1 MTVRKILVPLSGE
14 VTEAAVLGT
23 AMTVAKRFGAQ
34 IVGLY
39 VRPDPTEA
47 LPYLGDGVSGQV
59 IEQLLQAAKQSADK
73 ASNAARMIFA
83 DAANKGGLPLVDE
96 SGGGRMPSARFI
108 DATGHRDDVVAAHSR
123 LSDIVVF
130 GEGNAGAAGGSTLE
144 AAMMSAG
151 RPVLI
156 APQTSAVEVGSTVAV
171 MGEIGGLFGGAVGS
185 KVAIGWDE
193 SAMAAHAITA
203 ALPFLEKA
211 KTVTILCVGE
221 HKLDPEPGSLL
232 ADYLALH
239 GVAAAIHLAEKM
251 DGRSVGGALLDQAEK
266 LGADLLVVGGYGHSR
281 LREFIV
287 GGATQH
293 IRSHAT
299 IPVLM
304 AH

>member
-1 MTVRKILVPLSGE
+1 MSVRKILVPLSGAPS
-14 VTEAAVLGT
+14 EAAVLGT
-23 AMTVAKRFGAQ
+23 AMTVGKNFGAQ
-34 IVGLY
+34 VVGLF
-39 VRPDPTEA
+39 VRSDPSDA

-59 IEQLLQAAKQSADK
+59 IEQLMQAAKEGADAASAR
-73 ASNAARMIFA
+73 ARTMFA
-83 DAANKGGLPLVDE
+83 DAAARANVPLVEKGSADTL
-96 SGGGRMPSARFI
+96 PSARFLDI
-108 DATGHRDDVVAAHSR
+108 AGHRDDVVASHSR

-144 AAMMSAG
+144 AAMMSGG

-156 APQTSAVEVGSTVAV
+156 APKACAIHV
-171 MGEIGGLFGGAVGS
+171 GGA
-185 KVAIGWDE
+185 VAIGWDE
-193 SAMAAHAITA
+193 SPMAAHAATA
-203 ALPFLEKA
+203 AIPFLEKA
-211 KTVTILCVGE
+211 KRVTILCIGGKE
-221 HKLDPEPGSLL
+221 LDPEPGSLL

-239 GVAAAIHLAEKM
+239 GIAADVHLVEAQ
-251 DGRSVGGALLDQAEK
+251 GRSVGGALLDQAEK

-281 LREFIV
+281 LREFII

>member
-1 MTVRKILVPLSGE
+1 MPVRKILVPLSGNPA
-14 VTEAAVLGT
+14 EAVVLGT
-23 AMTVAKRFGAQ
+23 ALTVARNFGAQ
-34 IVGLY
+34 VVGLF
-39 VRPDPTEA
+39 VRPDATEA

-59 IEQLLQAAKQSADK
+59 IEDLLS
-73 ASNAARMIFA
+73 AAREGSDAASTRARTMFA
-83 DAANKGGLPLVDE
+83 DAAAKANVALAKE
-96 SGGGRMPSARFI
+96 SRDVTLPSARFL
-108 DATGHRDDVVAAHSR
+108 DVTGHRDDVVAAQSR

-130 GEGNAGAAGGSTLE
+130 GEGNVGVAGGSTLE

-156 APQTSAVEVGSTVAV
+156 APKACAIN
-171 MGEIGGLFGGAVGS
+171 IGGV
-185 KVAIGWDE
+185 VAIGWDE
-193 SAMAAHAITA
+193 SPVAAHAATA
-203 ALPFLEKA
+203 AIPFLGKA
-211 KTVTILCVGE
+211 KKVVILSIGKKALE
-221 HKLDPEPGSLL
+221 PEPANML

-239 GVAAAIHLAEKM
+239 GIEAEEHLVDAQGRAI
-251 DGRSVGGALLDQAEK
+251 GSVLLEEAEK

>member
-1 MTVRKILVPLSGE
+1 MAVRKILVPLSG
-14 VTEAAVLGT
+14 VDTEAAVLGT
-23 AMTVAKRFGAQ
+23 AMTVAKTFGAQ
-34 IVGLY
+34 LVGLF

-59 IEQLLQAAKQSADK
+59 IEQLMQAAKAGSDQASDK
-73 ASNAARMIFA
+73 ARTMFA
-83 DAANKGGLPLVDE
+83 DAASKAGLPLAPKE
-96 SGGGRMPSARFI
+96 AGTAPLPSARFL
-108 DATGHRDDVVAAHSR
+108 DVAGHRDDMVAAHSR

-156 APQTSAVEVGSTVAV
+156 APKACAIHVGGT
-171 MGEIGGLFGGAVGS
+171 
-185 KVAIGWDE
+185 VAIGWDG
-193 SAMAAHAITA
+193 SPMAAHAVTA
-203 ALPFLEKA
+203 AIPFLEMA
-211 KTVTILCVGE
+211 KSVTILCIGDHGDE
-221 HKLDPEPGSLL
+221 AEPGSLL
-232 ADYLALH
+232 ADYLSLH
-239 GVAAAIHLAEKM
+239 GISAGIHVAEQPA
-251 DGRSVGGALLDQAEK
+251 GRSVGGALLDQAEK

>member
-14 VTEAAVLGT
+14 ATEAAVLGT

-59 IEQLLQAAKQSADK
+59 IEQLLQAAKESSDK

-83 DAANKGGLPLVDE
+83 DAANKAGLPLVSE
-96 SGGGRMPSARFI
+96 SGGERMPSARFV

-156 APQTSAVEVGSTVAV
+156 APQAAAVEVGGT
-171 MGEIGGLFGGAVGS
+171 
-185 KVAIGWDE
+185 VAIGWDE

-211 KTVTILCVGE
+211 KSVTILCVGE
-221 HKLDPEPGSLL
+221 HSLDPEPGGLL

-239 GVAAAIHLAEKM
+239 GVAAAIHLAEKL

-281 LREFIV
+281 LREFII

>member
-1 MTVRKILVPLSGE
+1 MSVRKVLVPLSGIA
-14 VTEAAVLGT
+14 TEAAVLGT
-23 AMTVAKRFGAQ
+23 GMTVAKTFGAQ
-34 IVGLY
+34 LVGLF
-39 VRPDPTEA
+39 VRADPNEA

-59 IEQLLQAAKQSADK
+59 IEQLMQAAKEGSDK
-73 ASNAARMIFA
+73 ASAKARVMFV
-83 DAANKGGLPLVDE
+83 DAASKAGLKLNDDNAV
-96 SGGGRMPSARFI
+96 SGLPSARFV
-108 DATGHRDDVVAAHSR
+108 DVQGHRDDVVAAHSR

-156 APQTSAVEVGSTVAV
+156 APKACAIHV
-171 MGEIGGLFGGAVGS
+171 GGA
-185 KVAIGWDE
+185 VAIGWDD
-193 SAMAAHAITA
+193 SAMAAHAVTA

-211 KTVTILCVGE
+211 KSVTILCIGDQSLE
-221 HKLDPEPGSLL
+221 REPGQLL

-239 GVAAAIHLAEKM
+239 GIQAGVHLVEQPS
-251 DGRSVGGALLDQAEK
+251 GRSVGGSLLDAGEK

-281 LREFIV
+281 LREFII

>member
-1 MTVRKILVPLSGE
+1 MAVRKILVPLSGAAS
-14 VTEAAVLGT
+14 EAAVLGT
-23 AMTVAKRFGAQ
+23 ALTVARTFGAQ
-34 IVGLY
+34 VVGLF
-39 VRPDPTEA
+39 VRSDPSEA

-59 IEQLLQAAKQSADK
+59 IEQLMQAAKEAADA
-73 ASNAARMIFA
+73 ASTRARTIFA
-83 DAANKGGLPLVDE
+83 DAAAKANVPLVQKGGVDPL
-96 SGGGRMPSARFI
+96 PSARFLDI
-108 DATGHRDDVVAAHSR
+108 SGHRDDVVASHSR

-156 APQTSAVEVGSTVAV
+156 APKACAIHV
-171 MGEIGGLFGGAVGS
+171 GGA
-185 KVAIGWDE
+185 VAIGWDE
-193 SAMAAHAITA
+193 SPMAAHAITA
-203 ALPFLEKA
+203 AIPFLEKA
-211 KTVTILCVGE
+211 KSVTILCVGKKE
-221 HKLDPEPGSLL
+221 LDPEPGGLL

-239 GVAAAIHLAEKM
+239 GINAGIHLVEAQS
-251 DGRSVGGALLDQAEK
+251 GRSVGGTLLDQAEK
-266 LGADLLVVGGYGHSR
+266 LDVDLLVVGGYGHSR

>member
-1 MTVRKILVPLSGE
+1 MAVRKILVPLSGE
-14 VTEAAVLGT
+14 ATEAVVLGT
-23 AMTVAKRFGAQ
+23 AMTVARRFGAQ
-34 IVGLY
+34 IVGLF

-59 IEQLLQAAKQSADK
+59 IEQLMQAARESANK
-73 ASNAARMIFA
+73 ASSAARTIFA
-83 DAANKGGLPLVDE
+83 DAATKAGLPLVEE
-96 SGGGRMPSARFI
+96 SGGATMPSARFV

-156 APQTSAVEVGSTVAV
+156 APRECAGEVGRTVV
-171 MGEIGGLFGGAVGS
+171 
-185 KVAIGWDE
+185 IGWDE
-193 SAMAAHAITA
+193 SAMAAHAVTA

-211 KTVTILCVGE
+211 GSVTILCVGE
-221 HKLDPEPGSLL
+221 HTLDPEPGSLL

-239 GVAAAIHLAEKM
+239 GVAAAIHLAEKLE
-251 DGRSVGGALLDQAEK
+251 GRSVGGVLLDQAEK

>member
-156 APQTSAVEVGSTVAV
+156 APQTSAVEVGSTVA
-171 MGEIGGLFGGAVGS
+171 
-185 KVAIGWDE
+185 IGWDE

>member
-1 MTVRKILVPLSGE
+1 MPVRKILVPLSGNAG
-14 VTEAAVLGT
+14 EAAVLGT
-23 AMTVAKRFGAQ
+23 ALTVARNFGAQ
-34 IVGLY
+34 VVGLF

-59 IEQLLQAAKQSADK
+59 IEDLLRAAKESSDA
-73 ASNAARMIFA
+73 ASSRARTMFA
-83 DAANKGGLPLVDE
+83 DAAAKANISLAKD
-96 SGGGRMPSARFI
+96 SGAATLPSARFI
-108 DATGHRDDVVAAHSR
+108 DVTGHRDDIVAAHSR

-130 GEGNAGAAGGSTLE
+130 GEGNVGIAGGSTLE

-156 APQTSAVEVGSTVAV
+156 APKACAIN
-171 MGEIGGLFGGAVGS
+171 IGGV
-185 KVAIGWDE
+185 VAIGWDD
-193 SAMAAHAITA
+193 SPVAAHAATA
-203 ALPFLEKA
+203 AIPFLGKA
-211 KTVTILCVGE
+211 KRVVILSIG
-221 HKLDPEPGSLL
+221 KKALDPGPSNML

-239 GVAAAIHLAEKM
+239 GITAEEHLIDAQNRPI
-251 DGRSVGGALLDQAEK
+251 GSVLLEEAEK

>member
-1 MTVRKILVPLSGE
+1 MAVRKILVPLSGE
-14 VTEAAVLGT
+14 ATEAAVLGT

-34 IVGLY
+34 IVGLF
-39 VRPDPTEA
+39 VRADPTEA

-59 IEQLLQAAKQSADK
+59 IEQLMQAAKESADK
-73 ASNAARMIFA
+73 ASATARAIFA
-83 DAANKGGLPLVDE
+83 DAAAKSGLPLVEE
-96 SGGGRMPSARFI
+96 SAGATMPSARFV
-108 DATGHRDDVVAAHSR
+108 DVTGHRDDVVAAHSR

-130 GEGNAGAAGGSTLE
+130 GEGNAGASGGSTLE

-156 APQTSAVEVGSTVAV
+156 APQKCAGEVGST
-171 MGEIGGLFGGAVGS
+171 
-185 KVAIGWDE
+185 VAIGWDE

-203 ALPFLEKA
+203 ALPFLVKA
-211 KTVTILCVGE
+211 KSVTILCVGE
-221 HKLDPEPGSLL
+221 KGIDPEPGSLL
-232 ADYLALH
+232 ADYLSLH
-239 GVAAAIHLAEKM
+239 GVNAGIHLADKA
-251 DGRSVGGALLDQAEK
+251 DGGSVGGALLAQAEK

-281 LREFIV
+281 LREFII

>member
-1 MTVRKILVPLSGE
+1 MSVRKVLVPLSG
-14 VTEAAVLGT
+14 VATEAAVLGT
-23 AMTVAKRFGAQ
+23 AMTVAKTFGAQ
-34 IVGLY
+34 LAGLF
-39 VRPDPTEA
+39 VRADPTEA

-59 IEQLLQAAKQSADK
+59 IEQLMQAAKEGADK
-73 ASNAARMIFA
+73 ASAKARIMFA
-83 DAANKGGLPLVDE
+83 DAASKAGLRLDE
-96 SGGGRMPSARFI
+96 TGSVAGLPSARFV
-108 DATGHRDDVVAAHSR
+108 DVQGNRDDVVAAHSR

-130 GEGNAGAAGGSTLE
+130 GEGNAGATGGSTLE

-156 APQTSAVEVGSTVAV
+156 APKACAIHVGGT
-171 MGEIGGLFGGAVGS
+171 I
-185 KVAIGWDE
+185 AIGWDD
-193 SAMAAHAITA
+193 SAMAAHAVTA

-211 KTVTILCVGE
+211 KSVTILCIGDRVME
-221 HKLDPEPGSLL
+221 QEPGQLL
-232 ADYLALH
+232 VDYLALH
-239 GVAAAIHLAEKM
+239 GIQAGIHMVEQPA
-251 DGRSVGGALLDQAEK
+251 GRSVGGALLDQGEK